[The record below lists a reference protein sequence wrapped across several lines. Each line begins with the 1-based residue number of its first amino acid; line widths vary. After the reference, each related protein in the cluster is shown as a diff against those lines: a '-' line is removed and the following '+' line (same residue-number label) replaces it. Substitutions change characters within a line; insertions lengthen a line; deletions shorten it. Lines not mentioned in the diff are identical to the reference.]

1 MEAQVNQNRA
11 AHSNWLWGALL
22 VVLGLIFLVNQSA
35 AWDTDDMLPVIILA
49 GVGTTFLIVY
59 RNDRERRW
67 PLIPAS
73 GCWAIAGGLL
83 LDALLSPGGLFH
95 VFRFYADEI
104 IGAYVACVISAPFIY
119 FFRQS
124 RKLWLLIVPAIALA
138 AAGGATL
145 DAVLTQSR
153 LFRFLDYYYD
163 ALMSTYV
170 AAVLSAPFVYAYAH
184 TRKPGWLILPFMAL
198 AIVGGVTLDLMISQG
213 GLFYALDP
221 GYYYYDALMGTY
233 VAAVLS
239 APFVYAYAHTRKPGW
254 LVLPFMALAIVGGV
268 TLDLMISQGGPLYA
282 LDPGYYYYDALM
294 GTYVA
299 AVLSAPFVYAY
310 VRTRKPG
317 WLVLPFMALAIVG
330 GVTLDLIISQG
341 GPLYFLSPNS
351 DEIMGAY
358 VAAVFAAPF
367 FYLYARDRRR
377 WWALAAGGVLAS
389 ISVGCLLAGLA
400 WLIPVVLIGVGVFL
414 LARQFVANRPQPVL
428 TGPEADRPPAA

>member
-1 MEAQVNQNRA
+1 MEAQLNQNRA

-22 VVLGLIFLVNQSA
+22 IVLGLIFLVSQSA

-83 LDALLSPGGLFH
+83 LGALLSPGGLFH
-95 VFRFYADEI
+95 VFRFYEDEI

-119 FFRQS
+119 FLRRT
-124 RKLWLLIVPAIALA
+124 RKHWLLIVPAIALA
-138 AAGGATL
+138 AAGGAML

-153 LFRFLDYYYD
+153 LFRFLGYYFD
-163 ALMSTYV
+163 ALMGTYV

-198 AIVGGVTLDLMISQG
+198 AIVGGI
-213 GLFYALDP
+213 
-221 GYYYYDALMGTY
+221 
-233 VAAVLS
+233 
-239 APFVYAYAHTRKPGW
+239 
-254 LVLPFMALAIVGGV
+254 
-268 TLDLMISQGGPLYA
+268 TLDLMISQGGPLY
-282 LDPGYYYYDALM
+282 
-294 GTYVA
+294 
-299 AVLSAPFVYAY
+299 
-310 VRTRKPG
+310 
-317 WLVLPFMALAIVG
+317 
-330 GVTLDLIISQG
+330 
-341 GPLYFLSPNS
+341 FLNHNS

-367 FYLYARDRRR
+367 FYLHTRDRRR

-400 WLIPVVLIGVGVFL
+400 RLIPVALIGVGIFL
-414 LARQFVANRPQPVL
+414 LARQFVASRPQPAL
-428 TGPEADRPPAA
+428 TGPEADQPPATQGN

>member
-1 MEAQVNQNRA
+1 MEAQLNQNRA

-22 VVLGLIFLVNQSA
+22 IALGLIFLVSQSA

-83 LDALLSPGGLFH
+83 LGALLSPGGLFH
-95 VFRFYADEI
+95 VFNFYEDEI

-119 FFRQS
+119 FFR
-124 RKLWLLIVPAIALA
+124 RGRNLWLLIVPAIALA
-138 AAGGATL
+138 AAGGAML

-153 LFRFLDYYYD
+153 LFRFLGYYFD
-163 ALMSTYV
+163 ALMGTYV

-198 AIVGGVTLDLMISQG
+198 AIVGGITLDLMISQG
-213 GLFYALDP
+213 GLF
-221 GYYYYDALMGTY
+221 
-233 VAAVLS
+233 
-239 APFVYAYAHTRKPGW
+239 
-254 LVLPFMALAIVGGV
+254 
-268 TLDLMISQGGPLYA
+268 YA

-330 GVTLDLIISQG
+330 GVTLDLMLWQG
-341 GPLYFLSPNS
+341 GPLYFLNYSS

-367 FYLYARDRRR
+367 FYLHARDRRR

-389 ISVGCLLAGLA
+389 ISVGCLLAGFA
-400 WLIPVVLIGVGVFL
+400 RLIPVALIGVGVFL
-414 LARQFVANRPQPVL
+414 LARQFVASRKQPAL
-428 TGPEADRPPAA
+428 TGPEADQPPATQGD